1 MACDQHSMLMECFIL
16 NQSRIH
22 ISPNKSTDVVLDS
35 VMDTIKNNGY
45 IKKMENKKKN
55 SLYYS
60 YEQEQLFGYNKTYNY
75 KKEKKILICVQE

>member
-1 MACDQHSMLMECFIL
+1 MLMECFIL

-35 VMDTIKNNGY
+35 VMDTIKNNGF
-45 IKKMENKKKN
+45 IKKKWKINKKN

-60 YEQEQLFGYNKTYNY
+60 YDPEQLFGYSYNKTYNY
-75 KKEKKILICVQE
+75 KKEKKKF

>member
-45 IKKMENKKKN
+45 IKKMENKKN
-55 SLYYS
+55 SLYYL
-60 YEQEQLFGYNKTYNY
+60 YDQEQLFSYSYNKTYNY
-75 KKEKKILICVQE
+75 KKEKKKF

>member
-1 MACDQHSMLMECFIL
+1 MLMECFIL

-22 ISPNKSTDVVLDS
+22 VSPNKSTDVVLDS

-45 IKKMENKKKN
+45 IKKMENKKN

-60 YEQEQLFGYNKTYNY
+60 YDPEQLFGYRYNKTYNY
-75 KKEKKILICVQE
+75 KKGKKNSNMYQEWCCFF

>member
-1 MACDQHSMLMECFIL
+1 
-16 NQSRIH
+16 
-22 ISPNKSTDVVLDS
+22 
-35 VMDTIKNNGY
+35 MDTIKNNGY

>member
-45 IKKMENKKKN
+45 IKKMENKKKT
-55 SLYYS
+55 LYIIHMIRS
-60 YEQEQLFGYNKTYNY
+60 NY
-75 KKEKKILICVQE
+75 LVTTKHIITKKKKKILICVQE